1 MGTAKG
7 REVRVD
13 RRRVGKEMRLGG
25 MMCNYSYKGP
35 AAGARR
41 VPEMRT
47 WRRRV
52 ARAGARCG
60 TIKDLL
66 CVPRLTC
73 ISERQ
78 RE

>member
-13 RRRVGKEMRLGG
+13 RRRVGGEMRWGWGDAATTATRALQ
-25 MMCNYSYKGP
+25 P
-35 AAGARR
+35 ARER

-66 CVPRLTC
+66 
-73 ISERQ
+73 
-78 RE
+78 